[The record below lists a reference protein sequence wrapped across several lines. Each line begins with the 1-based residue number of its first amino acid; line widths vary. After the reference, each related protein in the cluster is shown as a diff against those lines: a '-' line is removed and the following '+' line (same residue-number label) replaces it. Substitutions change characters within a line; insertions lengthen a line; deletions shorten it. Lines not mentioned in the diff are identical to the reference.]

1 MRETTPSLESR
12 NAGGGWRVDTVSYFA
27 ELRTAWRPLLAATLG
42 LATGM
47 SMAGPVTTALAPALI
62 AGNHWAPADF
72 AKVGSIALFTSF
84 AFPVIGRLAD
94 VLGVRFTAL
103 IGMTTLPLAYLAYS
117 MMDGRLSTYI
127 AIFFV
132 QSLLCV
138 TTTSTVY
145 TRLVVQHV
153 EKARGLALAIAASG
167 PAVSGMIMGPVLNHY
182 VEAHG
187 WQASYQAL
195 AVFGVIAGVIV
206 FLLIPRENAKVKQKA
221 EIQAKV
227 RRRARDDYPVIFRKP
242 AFWCLIGAMLLC
254 NLPATIMLVQLKLL
268 MLANGVSG
276 EGAGVMLAAMSV
288 GMLAG
293 RFVAGVSLDRFRA
306 DIVSFVTLGLPSVGL
321 FIIASSWDAPA
332 VLTFAVFCIGFSFG
346 AEGDIIGFLVARHFG
361 VNVYSSV
368 MGLLTFCTSFSTAS
382 GALLLGITMERT
394 GGYDLYLIIAGV
406 GVLIGASLL
415 LLLGRGREP
424 SDVAKVFEETLPI
437 TAAPGGAA

>member
-1 MRETTPSLESR
+1 M
-12 NAGGGWRVDTVSYFA
+12 SYLA

-47 SMAGPVTTALAPALI
+47 SMAGPVTTAIAPSLI
-62 AGNHWAPADF
+62 EGNGWDAADF
-72 AKVGSIALFTSF
+72 AKVGSIALFTSL
-84 AFPVIGRLAD
+84 AFPIIGRLAD

-117 MMDGRLSTYI
+117 LMSGELWVYI
-127 AIFFV
+127 AIFFI

-153 EKARGLALAIAASG
+153 VKARGLALAIAASG
-167 PAVSGMIMGPVLNHY
+167 PAVSGMIMGPVLNRY

-195 AVFGVIAGVIV
+195 AIFAVIAGVVV
-206 FLLIPRENAKVKQKA
+206 FLLIPPERKA
-221 EIQAKV
+221 PPPDVPASAPTPPK
-227 RRRARDDYPVIFRKP
+227 RRARDDYPAIFRSL
-242 AFWCLIGAMLLC
+242 AFWCLLGAMLLC

-276 EGAGVMLAAMSV
+276 EGAGVMLAAMST

-306 DIVSFVTLGLPSVGL
+306 DIVSFVTLGLPSIGL

-332 VLTFAVFCIGFSFG
+332 ILTFSVFCIGFSFG
-346 AEGDIIGFLVARHFG
+346 AEGDIVGFLVARHFG
-361 VNVYSSV
+361 VGIYSSV
-368 MGLLTFCTSFSTAS
+368 MGLLTFATSFSTAS
-382 GALLLGITMERT
+382 GALLLGITMDKT

-406 GVLIGASLL
+406 GVLVGASFL
-415 LLLGRGREP
+415 LLLGKGREP
-424 SDVAKVFEETLPI
+424 SEEAKAVEETVPI
-437 TAAPGGAA
+437 AAAPGGAA

>member
-1 MRETTPSLESR
+1 M
-12 NAGGGWRVDTVSYFA
+12 SYFA
-27 ELRTAWRPLLAATLG
+27 ELRAAWRPLLAATLG

-47 SMAGPVTTALAPALI
+47 SMAGPVTTALAPSLV
-62 AGNHWAPADF
+62 AGNHWSPADF

-117 MMDGRLSTYI
+117 LMDGKLSTYI
-127 AIFFV
+127 AIFFI

-167 PAVSGMIMGPVLNHY
+167 PAVSGVFMGPVLNHY

-187 WQASYQAL
+187 WRASYQAL
-195 AVFGVIAGVIV
+195 AVFGALAGLVV
-206 FLLIPRENAKVKQKA
+206 FLLIPPQNKAAKA
-221 EIQAKV
+221 ETPRPAK
-227 RRRARDDYPVIFRKP
+227 RRARDDYPVIFRKP
-242 AFWCLIGAMLLC
+242 AFWFLVGAMLLC

-268 MLANGVSG
+268 MLANGISG
-276 EGAGVMLAAMSV
+276 EGAGVMLATMSV

-293 RFVAGVSLDRFRA
+293 RFVAGVSLDRCRA

-332 VLTFAVFCIGFSFG
+332 ILTFAVFCIGFSFG

-361 VNVYSSV
+361 VDVYSSV

-382 GALLLGITMERT
+382 GALLLGLTMERT

-406 GVLIGASLL
+406 GVLVGASLL
-415 LLLGRGREP
+415 LLLGKGREP
-424 SDVAKVFEETLPI
+424 SDQARTIEEAEPI
-437 TAAPGGAA
+437 PAVPGIG

>member
-1 MRETTPSLESR
+1 
-12 NAGGGWRVDTVSYFA
+12 VSYFA
-27 ELRTAWRPLLAATLG
+27 ELRAAWRPLLAATLG

-62 AGNHWAPADF
+62 AGNHWAPSDF
-72 AKVGSIALFTSF
+72 AKVGSIALVTSF

-94 VLGVRFTAL
+94 VLGVRWTAL

-117 MMDGRLSTYI
+117 LMDGSLSTYI
-127 AIFFV
+127 AIFFI

-153 EKARGLALAIAASG
+153 VKARGLALAITASG
-167 PAVSGMIMGPVLNHY
+167 PAVSGAIMGPVLNHY

-195 AVFGVIAGVIV
+195 AVFGAIAGVIV
-206 FLLIPRENAKVKQKA
+206 FLLIPPERKTVRAADAPIPAK
-221 EIQAKV
+221 
-227 RRRARDDYPVIFRKP
+227 RRARDDYPVIFRKP

-268 MLANGVSG
+268 MLANGISG
-276 EGAGVMLAAMSV
+276 EGAGVMLLTMSI

-306 DIVSFVTLGLPSVGL
+306 DIVSFVTLGLPAVGL

-332 VLTFAVFCIGFSFG
+332 VLSLAVFCIGFSFG
-346 AEGDIIGFLVARHFG
+346 AEGDIMGFLVARHFG

-394 GGYDLYLIIAGV
+394 GGYDLYLIIAGIA
-406 GVLIGASLL
+406 VLIGAALL
-415 LLLGRGREP
+415 LLLGKGREP
-424 SDVAKVFEETLPI
+424 SHPAKVIEETVPVP
-437 TAAPGGAA
+437 AVPGVG

>member
-1 MRETTPSLESR
+1 M
-12 NAGGGWRVDTVSYFA
+12 SYLA

-47 SMAGPVTTALAPALI
+47 SMAGPVTTAIAPSLI
-62 AGNHWAPADF
+62 EGNGWDPADF
-72 AKVGSIALFTSF
+72 AKVGSIALFTSL
-84 AFPVIGRLAD
+84 AFPIIGRLAD

-117 MMDGRLSTYI
+117 LMSGELWVYI

-153 EKARGLALAIAASG
+153 VKARGLALAIAASG

-182 VEAHG
+182 VEANG

-195 AVFGVIAGVIV
+195 AVFGAIAGVVV
-206 FLLIPRENAKVKQKA
+206 FLLIPPERKAPAPAPAPGLAAENVAAPVVTK
-221 EIQAKV
+221 
-227 RRRARDDYPVIFRKP
+227 RRARDDYPAIFRSP
-242 AFWCLIGAMLLC
+242 AFWCLLGAMLLC

-268 MLANGVSG
+268 MLANGITG
-276 EGAGVMLAAMSV
+276 EGAGVMLAAMSI

-306 DIVSFVTLGLPSVGL
+306 DIVSFVTLGLPSIGL

-332 VLTFAVFCIGFSFG
+332 ILTFSVFCIGFSFG
-346 AEGDIIGFLVARHFG
+346 AEGDIVGFLVARHFG
-361 VNVYSSV
+361 VRIYSSV
-368 MGLLTFCTSFSTAS
+368 MGLLTFATSFSTAS
-382 GALLLGITMERT
+382 GALLLGLTMDRT
-394 GGYDLYLIIAGV
+394 GGYDLYLVIAGV
-406 GVLIGASLL
+406 GVLIGASFL
-415 LLLGRGREP
+415 LLLGKGREP
-424 SDVAKVFEETLPI
+424 SEQAKAEEETVPI
-437 TAAPGGAA
+437 ATAPGGAA

>member
-1 MRETTPSLESR
+1 M
-12 NAGGGWRVDTVSYFA
+12 SYLA

-47 SMAGPVTTALAPALI
+47 SMAGPVTTAIAPALI
-62 AGNHWAPADF
+62 EGNGWDPADF
-72 AKVGSIALFTSF
+72 AKVGSIALFTSL
-84 AFPVIGRLAD
+84 AFPIIGRLAD

-117 MMDGRLSTYI
+117 LMNGELWVYI

-153 EKARGLALAIAASG
+153 VKARGLALAIAASG

-182 VEAHG
+182 VEANG

-195 AVFGVIAGVIV
+195 AVFGAIAGVVV
-206 FLLIPRENAKVKQKA
+206 FLLIPPERKA
-221 EIQAKV
+221 AAPGLAAELAAEDVATPGPPK
-227 RRRARDDYPVIFRKP
+227 RRARDDYPAIFRSP
-242 AFWCLIGAMLLC
+242 AFWCLLGAMLLC

-268 MLANGVSG
+268 MLANGITG
-276 EGAGVMLAAMSV
+276 EGAGVMLAAMSI

-306 DIVSFVTLGLPSVGL
+306 DIVSFVTLGLPSIGL
-321 FIIASSWDAPA
+321 FIIASSWDTPA
-332 VLTFAVFCIGFSFG
+332 ILTFSVFCIGFSFG
-346 AEGDIIGFLVARHFG
+346 AEGDIVGFLVARHFG
-361 VNVYSSV
+361 VRIYSSV
-368 MGLLTFCTSFSTAS
+368 MGLLTFATSFSTAS
-382 GALLLGITMERT
+382 GALLLGVTMDKT
-394 GGYDLYLIIAGV
+394 GGYDLYLVIAGV
-406 GVLIGASLL
+406 GVLVGASFL
-415 LLLGRGREP
+415 LLLGKGREP
-424 SDVAKVFEETLPI
+424 SEQAKAVEETVPI
-437 TAAPGGAA
+437 ATAPGGAA

>member
-1 MRETTPSLESR
+1 MR
-12 NAGGGWRVDTVSYFA
+12 A
-27 ELRTAWRPLLAATLG
+27 AWRPLLAATLG

-47 SMAGPVTTALAPALI
+47 SMAGPVTTALAPSLI
-62 AGNHWAPADF
+62 SGNHWSPADF

-84 AFPVIGRLAD
+84 AFPIIGRLAD

-117 MMDGRLSTYI
+117 LMDGALSTYI
-127 AIFFV
+127 VIFFV

-153 EKARGLALAIAASG
+153 VKARGLALAIAASG
-167 PAVSGMIMGPVLNHY
+167 PAVSGVIMGPVLNHY

-195 AVFGVIAGVIV
+195 AVFAAIAGVVV
-206 FLLIPRENAKVKQKA
+206 FLLIPPEKRTAKA
-221 EIQAKV
+221 QADTPTPKK
-227 RRRARDDYPVIFRKP
+227 RRARDDYPIIFRKP
-242 AFWCLIGAMLLC
+242 AFWCLVGAMLLC

-268 MLANGVSG
+268 MLANGISG
-276 EGAGVMLAAMSV
+276 EGAGVMLATMSI

-306 DIVSFVTLGLPSVGL
+306 DLVSFVTLGLPSVGL
-321 FIIASSWDAPA
+321 FLIASTWDAPA

-346 AEGDIIGFLVARHFG
+346 AEGDIVGFLVARHFG

-382 GALLLGITMERT
+382 GALLLGLTMEKT
-394 GGYDLYLIIAGV
+394 GGYELYLVIAGV
-406 GVLIGASLL
+406 GVLVGATLL
-415 LLLGRGREP
+415 LLLGKGRGPGEQ
-424 SDVAKVFEETLPI
+424 AQAIEETVPV
-437 TAAPGGAA
+437 AVAPGGAA

>member
-1 MRETTPSLESR
+1 
-12 NAGGGWRVDTVSYFA
+12 
-27 ELRTAWRPLLAATLG
+27 
-42 LATGM
+42 M
-47 SMAGPVTTALAPALI
+47 SMAGPVTTALAPSLI
-62 AGNHWAPADF
+62 AGNHWSPADF

-84 AFPVIGRLAD
+84 AFPIIGRLAD

-117 MMDGRLSTYI
+117 LMDGKLSTYI
-127 AIFFV
+127 AIFFI

-182 VEAHG
+182 VEANG

-195 AVFGVIAGVIV
+195 AIFGTIAGIIV
-206 FLLIPRENAKVKQKA
+206 FLLIPPERKAARAEAAPVK
-221 EIQAKV
+221 
-227 RRRARDDYPVIFRKP
+227 RRARDDYPVIFRKT
-242 AFWCLIGAMLLC
+242 AFWCLVGAMLLC

-268 MLANGVSG
+268 MLANGISG
-276 EGAGVMLAAMSV
+276 EGAGVMLATMSM

-306 DIVSFVTLGLPSVGL
+306 DIVSFVTLGLPSLGL

-346 AEGDIIGFLVARHFG
+346 AEGDIVGFLVARHFG
-361 VNVYSSV
+361 VEVYSSV

-382 GALLLGITMERT
+382 GALLLGITMDKT
-394 GGYDLYLIIAGV
+394 GGYDLYLIIAGI
-406 GVLIGASLL
+406 GVLVGASLL
-415 LLLGRGREP
+415 LILGKGREP
-424 SDVAKVFEETLPI
+424 SDAAKVFEETVPVA
-437 TAAPGGAA
+437 TAPGGAA